1 MMKYFDCNQVL
12 SSSEVSEDI
21 LEVSNLPEQI
31 SKEFLELYFESPKSG
46 GCSDGVKNVTLLG
59 PGVAKVLFSSSD
71 SEFFYNLAVFF
82 SPSMHAP
89 WGY

>member
-1 MMKYFDCNQVL
+1 MMKYSDCNQVL

-46 GCSDGVKNVTLLG
+46 GCSDGVKNVTLLR

-71 SEFFYNLAVFF
+71 SEFFNNLAVFF
-82 SPSMHAP
+82 FTLSACTT
-89 WGY
+89 GY